1 MLEKDCFLIGKTLK
15 PYGYKGFVKI
25 LKEKPLDLDIQKID
39 FFLIDQNKILVP
51 FFIESLKEINSN
63 TLLLKFEKLDTKEQL
78 EKILK
83 KDVYVPLKWII
94 KSKNNQT
101 NILDFIV
108 FDHEKGVLGKVDY
121 IDTQTAQKLIYVS
134 SENHNFCFPMH
145 EKFLLKV
152 NIEKKIIDVKIP
164 QELINLN

>member
-1 MLEKDCFLIGKTLK
+1 MLEKDCFLIGKILK
-15 PYGYKGFVKI
+15 PYGVQRFYKNSQRKY
-25 LKEKPLDLDIQKID
+25 PLDLDIQKID

-121 IDTQTAQKLIYVS
+121 IDTQNSTKTNL
-134 SENHNFCFPMH
+134 CF
-145 EKFLLKV
+145 K
-152 NIEKKIIDVKIP
+152 
-164 QELINLN
+164 